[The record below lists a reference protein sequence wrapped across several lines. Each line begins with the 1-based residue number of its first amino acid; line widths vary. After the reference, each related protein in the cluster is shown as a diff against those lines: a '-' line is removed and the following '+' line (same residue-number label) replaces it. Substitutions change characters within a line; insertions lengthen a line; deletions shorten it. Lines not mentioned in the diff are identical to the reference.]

1 MHLPAYGRGSLA
13 VVLPSVAAAL
23 GIPGFTDTLGV
34 AATTGPLRRACVLLV
49 DGLGWQLLTAHPDVA
64 PTMNAM
70 VKRSITTAFPAT
82 TATSVTTVGTGV
94 PPGLHGVVGYKV
106 AIPGKGRI
114 MNSLRWDNEVDPLVW
129 QPHEPV
135 LARAA
140 GAGLAV
146 HHVGP
151 KFHDGGGL
159 TRAST
164 RGARFRPAYGL
175 GDLAAGAAAVTASA
189 EWALTYAYFAD
200 LDTVGHVR
208 GSRSDAWRA
217 ELAHVDLM
225 VGALRDM
232 LPPDAALVV
241 IADHGMID
249 VPTEQRVDCDTTPE
263 LRDGVVLLGG
273 EGRARHLYTRPGAAD
288 DVRETWSGFLGD
300 RATAVTREQAI
311 ADGWFGP
318 RVDDGVR
325 DRIGDVVVSAG
336 PDLALIASE
345 REPMESNLVGLHGGM
360 EPAEQLVPLLVSPGT
375 T

>member
-1 MHLPAYGRGSLA
+1 
-13 VVLPSVAAAL
+13 
-23 GIPGFTDTLGV
+23 
-34 AATTGPLRRACVLLV
+34 VLLV
-49 DGLGWQLLTAHPDVA
+49 DGLGWQQLTAHSDVA

-82 TATSVTTVGTGV
+82 TATSITTVGTGV

-114 MNSLRWDNEVDPLVW
+114 MNSLRWDDDVDPLVW

-140 GAGLAV
+140 GTGLAV

-175 GDLAAGAAAVTASA
+175 GDLAATAAAVTASA
-189 EWALTYAYFAD
+189 DWALTYAYFGD
-200 LDTVGHVR
+200 LDTVGHLR
-208 GSRSDAWRA
+208 GTRSDAWRA

-225 VGALRDM
+225 VGALRDL
-232 LPPDAALVV
+232 LPRDAALIV
-241 IADHGMID
+241 IADHGMIE
-249 VPTEQRVDCDTTPE
+249 VPADQRVDCDTTAE
-263 LRDGVVLLGG
+263 LRESVVLLGG

-288 DVRETWSGFLGD
+288 AVRDAWAGVLGD

-318 RVDDGVR
+318 QVADAVR
-325 DRIGDVVVSAG
+325 ERIGDVVVAAG
-336 PDLALIASE
+336 PELALIASE
-345 REPMESNLVGLHGGM
+345 REPLESSLVALHGGM
-360 EPAEQLVPLLVSPGT
+360 EPAEQLIPLLISAGT
-375 T
+375 